1 MGKIIHLPIRSAPAA
16 TPVKLPLHVLQVI
29 ADFVDLF
36 AEASRPFNL
45 FGALATLLGQ
55 RGWGP
60 VMVPLLWS
68 PGRTL
73 DQLRQAFPVRGDL
86 GTDPFSPWNFIQQ
99 PPFVPQAD
107 ATPPQYEIIHI
118 SARFL
123 FGRSAYDAAYELNA
137 VLSHTPLVMVRPGQ
151 VRDMAVQCRTRLII
165 LDRPTSMIR
174 QSEIDDFAR
183 AVSGAGGPA
192 VLVVKEEDPRV
203 RDEFLAHTYAAI
215 VHNHPLSSVAR
226 LQSATNVDLYLGR
239 SADRSLA
246 FNGLMKQLRGEL
258 EGLERASRQPFSP
271 TSYLQFRDGG
281 ATRFDFRS
289 AQRYLH
295 QEGMS
300 SLSLRTK
307 QIVNAARATMA
318 TIPQP
323 PWDHERKGVIPLAEA
338 QEQIAHARREL
349 ERAAI
354 DEVTQAPRVLNANFS
369 TAEQKLSPNQP
380 LVAGRT
386 YDLLVDI
393 GPRWQDGSIVSSSKA
408 FPVEALPQGVDGHL
422 IDVVFSTADFD
433 PPMSHA
439 QLWLPADFGP
449 SSPVIEEKPQLRPG
463 PVRLPVRV
471 LGQPDKAGRRKT
483 RARGRLCLYHEN
495 NLLQSAKVSVGL
507 AQAGEEKRTA
517 RNRIEV
523 DFRLT
528 GTFHGAG
535 AQFAVRRFGHHERK
549 VGLNITLND
558 DGGGNHRILVNSGT
572 KLGAAWMPY
581 DPAALKG
588 ALERCRAE
596 LVNVFMNRK
605 ENGDA
610 TDTWGLNASNGK
622 TKRQFE
628 LDIYILARLGE
639 QLFNALVQ
647 QMQPES
653 GNAVSWVRQ
662 LQKILSERSV
672 IQIARTGETPR
683 QYVWPWALLYS
694 YALPNYGVAGGVRY
708 CDVLRDWS
716 DAGVR
721 SGASGDR
728 CPHEDEAWHQQD
740 VLCPYGFWGLK
751 HILEQPLSPLKPD
764 RGSSEKFV
772 LLDAAR
778 TGSLRGADPI
788 FGIGVT
794 EDHGLDQQQIKT
806 HLQVLAAMFPPAPA
820 GSGAGAAQNVPAITR
835 ANLLGVLN
843 RVGIGYFLCH
853 GQTDTNQNEPY
864 LSLGPNP
871 GQPDNWIYPNT
882 ILSWARSADPDIW
895 SNWQARRPLVFING
909 CHTTDLAPGAMLNF
923 VDAFATLGAGGIVGT
938 EISIRLPVAIET
950 AQSILAGIGKDTALA
965 ETLHKARWALANKG
979 NLLGLAY
986 TLYGLADFHMES

>member
-1 MGKIIHLPIRSAPAA
+1 MGKIIHLPVQSVPA
-16 TPVKLPLHVLQVI
+16 TTLVKLPLHVLQVI
-29 ADFVDLF
+29 ADFVDIS

-45 FGALATLLGQ
+45 FGTLATLLGQ
-55 RGWGP
+55 RGWAR
-60 VMVPLLWS
+60 VMVPQLWS
-68 PGRTL
+68 PGRTP

-86 GTDPFSPWNFIQQ
+86 GTDPFSPSNLVQQ

-123 FGRSAYDAAYELNA
+123 FSRNAYDATYELKA

-151 VRDMAVQCRTRLII
+151 VRDMAVQHGTRLII

-192 VLVVKEEDPRV
+192 VLVVKEEDPQV
-203 RDEFLAHTYAAI
+203 RDKFLADTYAAI
-215 VHNHPLSSVAR
+215 VHNHPLSRVAR
-226 LQSATNVDLYLGR
+226 FQSATNVDLYLGR
-239 SADRSLA
+239 SADRSLS
-246 FNGLMKQLRGEL
+246 FDSFRKQLQDEL
-258 EGLERASRQPFSP
+258 KYLERTSRQPFSR
-271 TSYLQFRDGG
+271 TFHLQFRDGG
-281 ATRFDFRS
+281 ATRFDYRS
-289 AQRYLH
+289 AREYLH

-300 SLSLRTK
+300 SLSLRGK
-307 QIVNAARATMA
+307 QIVDAARAAMA

-323 PWDHERKGVIPLAEA
+323 PWDEEIQGVIPLAEA
-338 QEQIAHARREL
+338 SEHLARAVQEL
-349 ERAAI
+349 ERAAL

-369 TAEQKLSPNQP
+369 TAEQKLPPNQP

-393 GPRWQDGSIVSSSKA
+393 GPRWQDGSIVSSREA

-422 IDVVFSTADFD
+422 IEVVFSTADFD
-433 PPMSHA
+433 PPMSRT
-439 QLWLPADFGP
+439 QLWLPANFGP
-449 SSPVIEEKPQLRPG
+449 SSPVIEEKPQPRPG

-471 LGQPDKAGRRKT
+471 LGPPDKAGRSKT
-483 RARGRLCLYHEN
+483 RARGRLCLYYEN

-507 AQAGEEKRTA
+507 TRAGEEKRSA
-517 RNRIEV
+517 RNRIDV

-535 AQFAVRRFGHHERK
+535 AQFAVRRFGDQERK
-549 VGLNITLND
+549 VGLNITLNG
-558 DGGGNHRILVNSGT
+558 DGGGNHRILINSGT

-588 ALERCRAE
+588 ALDRCRAE

-662 LQKILSERSV
+662 LQKILRERSV

-708 CDVLRDWS
+708 CDVLKDWS
-716 DAGVR
+716 DAGIR

-728 CPHEDEAWHQQD
+728 CPHEGEAWHQRD

-751 HILEQPLSPLKPD
+751 HILEQPLSPLKRD
-764 RGSSEKFV
+764 RGSPEKFM
-772 LLDAAR
+772 LLDAAH
-778 TGSLRGADPI
+778 TGNLRGADPI

-806 HLQVLAAMFPPAPA
+806 HLRVLAAMFPPAPA

-835 ANLLGVLN
+835 ANLLSVLN
-843 RVGIGYFLCH
+843 RVGVGYFLCH
-853 GQTDTNQNEPY
+853 GQTDASQNEPY

-871 GQPDNWIYPNT
+871 GQSDNWIYPNT
-882 ILSWARSADPDIW
+882 VVSWARSTDPDIW
-895 SNWQARRPLVFING
+895 TNWQARRPLVFING

-938 EISIRLPVAIET
+938 EISIRLPVAIEM
-950 AQSILAGIGKDTALA
+950 AQSILAGTGKGAPLA
-965 ETLHKARWALANKG
+965 ETLHKARWTLANKG